1 MKTFKNLLILIVFLG
16 TMAMPLLVHG
26 QNPAEA
32 VPKTEFGPLV
42 TCGTDT
48 NGNKVLDDNEVCHFQ
63 NLINLIWAIIK
74 FLVFYLAVPL
84 AVVSIVYGGILY
96 LSFPTIP
103 HKKDEGKKIIRVAL
117 TGILMVL
124 AAELIISTILN
135 FFIDPQSGVRIP
147 QSQSYLGLE
156 IAYAEDTYPRPSGDN
171 SVGSPFQILRFKSI
185 REFVV
190 ALLDLVVQV
199 GSPLMVVAVI
209 YIGFLFVKARGNTGE
224 IKAAKEA
231 AQYTAIG
238 IAIILGSYFM
248 IQVLEA
254 TIKNLTE
261 ERPQSRIINNY
272 KNSWQPK

>member
-1 MKTFKNLLILIVFLG
+1 MKTFKNLLILIAFLG
-16 TMAMPLLVHG
+16 TMATPLLVHG

-42 TCGTDT
+42 TCGIDT

-84 AVVSIVYGGILY
+84 AVVSILYGGILF

-135 FFIDPQSGVRIP
+135 FFIEPTSGVRIP
-147 QSQSYLGLE
+147 QSQSYLGVE
-156 IAYAEDTYPRPSGDN
+156 VAHAVTTGNPVNDTN
-171 SVGSPFQILRFKSI
+171 PFQILRFKSI
-185 REFVV
+185 RAFVV
-190 ALLDLVVQV
+190 ALLDLVVQI
-199 GSPLMVVAVI
+199 GGPLMVVAVI
-209 YIGFLFVKARGNTGE
+209 YIGFLFVEARGNTSKIE
-224 IKAAKEA
+224 RAKEA

-261 ERPQSRIINNY
+261 ERPQSSIINNY
-272 KNSWQPK
+272 KNS